1 MIKIIIVRNKSE
13 YLGYEISGH
22 AGYDESGY
30 DIICSAV
37 SILAYTALN
46 SMADVANIPDRDMT
60 YAIDENIGDMSL
72 LLNRTNM
79 KADII
84 LKTFETGIK
93 LLLEDYS
100 QYISLDYKE
109 VWQ

>member
-1 MIKIIIVRNKSE
+1 MIRIIIVRNKSK
-13 YLGYEISGH
+13 YVGYEISGH
-22 AGYDESGY
+22 ARYAKSGY

-37 SILAYTALN
+37 SILAYTTLN
-46 SMADVANIPDRDMT
+46 SMSTVANILEQEMT
-60 YAIDENIGDMSL
+60 YAIDEKNGDMRLSL
-72 LLNRTNM
+72 VQTNM
-79 KADII
+79 KTDII

-109 VWQ
+109 V

>member
-1 MIKIIIVRNKSE
+1 MIKIIIVRDKSE
-13 YLGYEISGH
+13 YLGYVISGH

-46 SMADVANIPDRDMT
+46 SMAVVAEIADQDMT
-60 YAIDENIGDMSL
+60 YAINEDIGDMSL
-72 LLNRTNM
+72 MLNRTNM
-79 KADII
+79 KTDII

-100 QYISLDYKE
+100 QYLSLDYKE
-109 VWQ
+109 V